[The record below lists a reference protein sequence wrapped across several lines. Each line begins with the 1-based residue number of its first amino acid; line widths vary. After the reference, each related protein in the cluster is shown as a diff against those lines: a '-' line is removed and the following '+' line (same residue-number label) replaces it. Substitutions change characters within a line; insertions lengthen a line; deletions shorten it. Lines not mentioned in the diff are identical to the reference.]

1 MAFFEK
7 ETDAIS
13 LIFGPRDLSSPASLP
28 FNTNDSSFLPPLKRA
43 ALLSSLSERR
53 NSLNTD
59 IFILQHL
66 TSHSNSVDK
75 QRLMQN
81 KCETF
86 IFKPCTDL
94 HLNATRVG
102 NILTCGLVRS
112 RAETQDLQHNGSH
125 YWGMCPVFLPVA
137 AETQTFASDRFPPHP
152 PAAQHQLDLQRHGRC
167 SQQRRWLNTSA

>member
-1 MAFFEK
+1 MDFMWSFFEK
-7 ETDAIS
+7 KTDAIS

-43 ALLSSLSERR
+43 ALLRSLSERR

-86 IFKPCTDL
+86 IFKPYTDRY
-94 HLNATRVG
+94 LNATRVG

-112 RAETQDLQHNGSH
+112 RAETQDLQDNGSH

-137 AETQTFASDRFPPHP
+137 AETQTFASDRFPPTP
-152 PAAQHQLDLQRHGRC
+152 LLLSTSWTYKDTAAAR
-167 SQQRRWLNTSA
+167 SSAGG